1 MSYDELVSD
10 VVQGVE
16 AVGAAIM
23 VVGGVGSLVY
33 FALAALRAEDRT
45 GIYDRLRRVLGRVIL
60 LGLEILIIADIVRTI
75 IVDPTLE
82 SVGVLGLIVAI
93 RIVLSFSL
101 EIEMYGV
108 WPWSRW
114 RISGSRV
121 LADQKGSPPDD
132 DVASGAAPGRG

>member
-1 MSYDELVSD
+1 M
-10 VVQGVE
+10 
-16 AVGAAIM
+16 
-23 VVGGVGSLVY
+23 Y
-33 FALAALRAEDRT
+33 FGWAALRVDDRT
-45 GIYDRLRRVLGRVIL
+45 GLYDRLRRVLGRVIL

-101 EIEMYGV
+101 EVEMYGV

-114 RISGSRV
+114 RLGT
-121 LADQKGSPPDD
+121 SPGPRGGEGGGVAHPDE
-132 DVASGAAPGRG
+132 

>member
-10 VVQGVE
+10 VVKGVE

-23 VVGGVGSLVY
+23 VVGAVGALAY
-33 FALAALRAEDRT
+33 FAVVALRADDRS
-45 GIYDRLRRVLGRVIL
+45 GIYDQLRRVLGRVIL

-101 EIEMYGV
+101 EVEMYGV

-114 RISGSRV
+114 R
-121 LADQKGSPPDD
+121 LN
-132 DVASGAAPGRG
+132 PGKATSEHDA